1 MKNNI
6 GFIGIG
12 VMGESIVKHLL
23 KAGFN
28 VTVYTTTKAKAQ
40 AVLQLGAK
48 WAETP
53 AQAAQQQHIIFTM
66 VGTPTD
72 VEQVYFDKDGI
83 FQTVQQGAVVI
94 DMTTSEPSL
103 AKKIYE
109 HARAI
114 NVYALDAPVSGGD
127 IGAQNGT
134 LSIMVGGDKN
144 VFDNIKPIF
153 SIFGTNIMYQGD
165 AGAGQHT
172 KMCNQIVACGNM
184 IGVCESLAY
193 GLKAG
198 LDLDTMLQ
206 SISTGAA
213 SSWALV
219 HLAPKII
226 QNDFAPGFFIK
237 HFVKDMKI
245 ALQEAEKMNLSLSGL
260 QLVKEIYETLE
271 QAGYGENGTQ
281 ALIKHYI

>member
-1 MKNNI
+1 MENNI

-23 KAGFN
+23 TAGFH
-28 VTVYTTTKAKAQ
+28 VTVYTRTKDKAQ
-40 AVLQLGAK
+40 AVLNLGAH

-66 VGTPTD
+66 VGTPQD
-72 VEQVYFDKDGI
+72 VEQVYFGKDGI
-83 FQTVQQGAVVI
+83 FQTAKQGAIVI

-109 HARAI
+109 YAKAI
-114 NVYALDAPVSGGD
+114 DVYALDAPVSGGD

-144 VFDNIKPIF
+144 IFNNVKPVLN
-153 SIFGTNIMYQGD
+153 IFGSNIVYQGE

-198 LDLDTMLQ
+198 LNLETMLQ
-206 SISTGAA
+206 SITTGAA
-213 SSWALV
+213 SSWSLV
-219 HLAPKII
+219 NLAPKII
-226 QNDFAPGFFIK
+226 QHDFTPGFFIK

-245 ALQEAEKMNLSLSGL
+245 ALQEAEKMNLSLPGL
-260 QLVKEIYETLE
+260 QLVATIYEQLQ
-271 QAGYGENGTQ
+271 QAGYGEEGTQ
-281 ALIKHYI
+281 ALIKYY